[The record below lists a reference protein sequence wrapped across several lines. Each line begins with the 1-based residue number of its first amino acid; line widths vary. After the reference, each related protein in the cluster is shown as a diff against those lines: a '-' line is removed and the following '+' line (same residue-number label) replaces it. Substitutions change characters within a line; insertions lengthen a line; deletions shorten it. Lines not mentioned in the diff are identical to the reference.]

1 MNHLNP
7 TTLSGSAPPP
17 EPPHGP
23 LHLRRSGT
31 SVLIDFST
39 GEPAV
44 LHFGA
49 DLGPDLPDLALLVDP
64 VAPSSL
70 DIPVTLG
77 LIPQASSGWRG
88 RPGLRGHRDG
98 QAFSARLRV
107 VSVTATDGTVPP
119 GTVRGETAHCSAVI
133 TQSDPVAGISVST
146 ELRINEGGLLQL
158 RHSLSNEGPDS
169 YRLEELA
176 AVLPVGRAAAEILDL
191 TGRWCREAHPQ
202 RLPMRQGTWLRSG
215 RHGRT
220 GHDSPL
226 LLAAGTPGFGN
237 RHGQVWAVHLGW
249 SGNHESFV
257 ETIGDGRSIIG
268 ASELLGSA
276 EVTLDAGGS
285 YETPWL
291 FAAYSDAGLDGISEA
306 FYAWFRARPHHP
318 GRRSG
323 KPRPVVL
330 NVWEAVY
337 FDHRLETLLELAE
350 SAAGLGVERF
360 VLDDGW
366 FRGRRNDRAGLGD
379 WYVDEQLWPAGL
391 TPLIDAV
398 TAHGMEFGLWVE
410 PEMVNEDSDLAR
422 AHPDWI
428 SGPGSSSP
436 GTGAP
441 GRLPERWRHQQV
453 LDLANPAAWH
463 YIFDRLDSLLSEY
476 RISYLKWD
484 QNRDL
489 AEMGHEGSPSA
500 HAQTLAVYRL
510 LDELRKAHPGVEIE
524 SCSSGGGRVDLGILE
539 RTDRI
544 WASDCNDALERQT
557 IQRWTEVVVPPE
569 LVGSHIGPTT
579 SHTTARTH
587 HLSFRAITAMFG
599 HFGLEWDVRQL
610 ADGERGEL
618 AAAIAAFK
626 DHRALLHGGRMV
638 RADEPDPALMLHG
651 VVSHDGSEALFALVS
666 VATSFSEVPGRVAL
680 PGLLPERKYR
690 VRLAYPVAG
699 TGTGTGKTFTQI
711 IPPAWLASGLEATGR
726 FLAEAGLPMPV
737 LNPEHGVLLH
747 VQAVSADSG
756 AGRFA
761 AAGAV
766 ADAVIN
772 AGKGL

>member
-1 MNHLNP
+1 MNP

-31 SVLIDFST
+31 SVLIDFSA

-49 DLGPDLPDLALLVDP
+49 DLGPELPDLALLVDP

-107 VSVTATDGTVPP
+107 VSVTATDGTMPS
-119 GTVRGETAHCSAVI
+119 GTGRGETAHCSAVI

-158 RHSLSNEGPDS
+158 RHSLSNEGPHN

-176 AVLPVGRAAAEILDL
+176 AVLPVGRAATEILDL

-202 RLPMRQGTWLRSG
+202 RLPMRQGTWVRSG

-276 EVTLDAGGS
+276 EVTLDAGGR

-306 FYAWFRARPHHP
+306 FYSWFRARPHHP

-379 WYVDEQLWPAGL
+379 WYVDEELWPAGL

-428 SGPGSSSP
+428 SGPGPSSP
-436 GTGAP
+436 RTGAP
-441 GRLPERWRHQQV
+441 VRLPQRWRHQQV

-587 HLSFRAITAMFG
+587 ELSFRAITAMFG

-618 AAAIAAFK
+618 AAAIAAYK
-626 DHRALLHGGRMV
+626 DHRALLHSGRMV

-680 PGLLPERKYR
+680 PGLLPERNYR

-699 TGTGTGKTFTQI
+699 TGHPFTQV

-747 VQAVSADSG
+747 VRAASADKG
-756 AGRFA
+756 AGRYSTA
-761 AAGAV
+761 EAV
-766 ADAVIN
+766 AGAVIN